1 MLAIETFAPELIDLS
16 LTAKKAVL
24 KELKEL
30 IKAQSVTFRE
40 IKAAAKVAK
49 AKAREEKKAARISA
63 LEAKIQA
70 LKNPVGAK
78 AAKAARKPGAVK
90 VYNPEEIAE
99 ANAIAARIK
108 ATA

>member
-30 IKAQSVTFRE
+30 IKAQSTTFRE

-49 AKAREEKKAARISA
+49 AQARADKQAARISA
-63 LEAKIQA
+63 LEAKLEA

-78 AAKAARKPGAVK
+78 ASKASRKPGAVK